1 MKKSTLIPH
10 IFVNNIADHETHK
23 KVLLDYINKEKNKY
37 MNISNCDWERNN
49 DNNRE
54 WIHYFKDNI
63 LSQIT
68 QTFNDSMNS
77 LDMLVHNL
85 WYQQYNFN
93 DNHDWHTHTNCQYT
107 NVYFVELPDE
117 SMKTEILDVEN
128 IDVKEGDILTFPSF
142 MFHRSKPNKSSKRKT
157 VISFNTSFDR
167 INIDKIKQ
175 T

>member
-10 IFVNNIADHETHK
+10 IFVNNIADHKTHK
-23 KVLLDYINKEKNKY
+23 KVLLDYINKEKNKFDT
-37 MNISNCDWERNN
+37 ISNTDWERNK

-68 QTFNDSMNS
+68 QTLNDSMNS
-77 LDMLVHNL
+77 LDLIVQNI
-85 WYQQYNFN
+85 WYQQYNSN
-93 DNHDWHTHTNCQYT
+93 DYHDWHNHTECQYT
-107 NVYFVELPDE
+107 NVYYVELPDE
-117 SMKTEILDVEN
+117 NMKTEILDVAN
-128 IDVKEGDILTFPSF
+128 IEVKEGDIISFPAF
-142 MFHRSKPNKSSKRKT
+142 MFHRSKPNKSSQRKT

-167 INIDKIKQ
+167 MNIDKINK